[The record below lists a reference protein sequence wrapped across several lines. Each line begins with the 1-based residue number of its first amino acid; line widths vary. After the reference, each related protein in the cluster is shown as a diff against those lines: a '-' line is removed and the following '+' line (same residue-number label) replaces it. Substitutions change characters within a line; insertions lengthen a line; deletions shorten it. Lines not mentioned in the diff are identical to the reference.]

1 VLEHSESTRLQYA
14 LAERAVT
21 LGWAR
26 SQVAVID
33 DDLGVSAATADSR
46 KGFARLVTEVTMGR
60 VGVVLGIEMSRLA
73 RTGRDWHLLLEL
85 CCLSGVL
92 LADPDGVYD
101 PSFYNDRLLLG
112 LSAPA

>member
-1 VLEHSESTRLQYA
+1 MLEHTESTRLQYG
-14 LAERAVT
+14 LAGRAVA

-26 SQVAVID
+26 SQVVVID
-33 DDLGVSAATADSR
+33 DDLGVSASRADSR

-73 RTGRDWHLLLEL
+73 RTGRDWHQLLEL
-85 CCLSGVL
+85 CSVSGVL

-101 PSFYNDRLLLG
+101 PGFITTG
-112 LSAPA
+112 CCWG